1 MSKSKTADP
10 APKPDHIRALRDLA
24 ANFVRAID
32 RTALEYEG
40 VATADLA
47 ERVACLVALHELETT
62 EAELTKTPTKTL
74 RERLSLLRQV
84 GRAEQDCNDY
94 QARSMTNGELKKR
107 IEYRRL
113 FTAAEA
119 EFDNLS
125 DERLAEV
132 SREVASTIATR
143 KREAKAAE
151 KAEARARSLRVVSR
165 AADYAPDAIEEEA
178 DVSDI
183 IEEDEAAA

>member
-1 MSKSKTADP
+1 M
-10 APKPDHIRALRDLA
+10 RDSA

-84 GRAEQDCNDY
+84 GRAEHDCY
-94 QARSMTNGELKKR
+94 QARFMTNGELKKR
-107 IEYRRL
+107 IEYLRL

-151 KAEARARSLRVVSR
+151 KAEARARSLRVVNR
-165 AADYAPDAIEEEA
+165 ADYAPDAIEEEA

>member
-1 MSKSKTADP
+1 MSKSKNADP

-47 ERVACLVALHELETT
+47 ERMACLAALHELETT
-62 EAELTKTPTKTL
+62 EAELTKTPTKNL

-84 GRAEQDCNDY
+84 GRAEHDCY
-94 QARSMTNGELKKR
+94 QARFMTNGELKKR
-107 IEYRRL
+107 IEYLRL

-165 AADYAPDAIEEEA
+165 ADYAPDAIEEEA

>member
-10 APKPDHIRALRDLA
+10 APKPDHIRTLRDLA

-84 GRAEQDCNDY
+84 GRAEHDCY
-94 QARSMTNGELKKR
+94 QARFMTIGELKRR

-151 KAEARARSLRVVSR
+151 KAEAKARSLRVVGK
-165 AADYAPDAIEEEA
+165 ADYAPDAIEEQA

>member
-84 GRAEQDCNDY
+84 GRAEQDCDDY

-165 AADYAPDAIEEEA
+165 ADYAPDAIEEEA

>member
-1 MSKSKTADP
+1 
-10 APKPDHIRALRDLA
+10 
-24 ANFVRAID
+24 
-32 RTALEYEG
+32 
-40 VATADLA
+40 
-47 ERVACLVALHELETT
+47 LETT

-84 GRAEQDCNDY
+84 GRTEHHSY
-94 QARSMTNGELKKR
+94 QARFTTNGELKKR
-107 IEYRRL
+107 IEYLRL

-132 SREVASTIATR
+132 SREVANSIATR

-151 KAEARARSLRVVSR
+151 KAEARARSVRVASG
-165 AADYAPDAIEEEA
+165 ADYTPDAIEEEA
-178 DVSDI
+178 DASDI

>member
-1 MSKSKTADP
+1 
-10 APKPDHIRALRDLA
+10 
-24 ANFVRAID
+24 
-32 RTALEYEG
+32 
-40 VATADLA
+40 
-47 ERVACLVALHELETT
+47 LETT
-62 EAELTKTPTKTL
+62 EAELMKTPTKTL

-84 GRAEQDCNDY
+84 SRAEQDCNDY

-132 SREVASTIATR
+132 SREVGSIIATR

-151 KAEARARSLRVVSR
+151 KAEAKARSLRVVGR
-165 AADYAPDAIEEEA
+165 ADYAPDAVEEEA

>member
-1 MSKSKTADP
+1 MSKSKSADP

-47 ERVACLVALHELETT
+47 ERVACLVALHEWETT

-84 GRAEQDCNDY
+84 GRAEHDCY
-94 QARSMTNGELKKR
+94 QARFMTNGELKKR
-107 IEYRRL
+107 IEYLRL

-132 SREVASTIATR
+132 SREVASIIATR
-143 KREAKAAE
+143 KREAKVAE
-151 KAEARARSLRVVSR
+151 KAEARARSLRVVSK
-165 AADYAPDAIEEEA
+165 ADYTSDAIEEEEA

-183 IEEDEAAA
+183 IDEDEAAA